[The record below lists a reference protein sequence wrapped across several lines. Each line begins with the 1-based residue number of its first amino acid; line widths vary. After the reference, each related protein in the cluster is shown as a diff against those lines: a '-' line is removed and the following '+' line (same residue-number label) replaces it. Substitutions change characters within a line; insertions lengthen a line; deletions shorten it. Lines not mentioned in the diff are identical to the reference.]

1 MSYPVG
7 QVAALSGV
15 TVRTLHHY
23 DEIGLLRPSGRTAG
37 GYRQYDDA
45 DLVRLHRVLSYR
57 ELGLT
62 LDQVASI
69 LDDPSTD
76 AAAHLRSQHRLVRQ
90 RIERHER
97 MLTQIEKA
105 MEAEQMGISLTPQ
118 EQFELFGPDWTG
130 EEYAAQAEQ
139 RWGGTEAW
147 RQSRRRTSAY
157 TKEDWAEIT
166 AQTAAVEA
174 GLAAALADGV
184 SPGDVRAMDLAEAH
198 RAHID
203 RWYYDVSRS
212 GTAGWPRCTWPT
224 RGSRSTTSASRR
236 GWPSS
241 SMTPSTPTRT
251 GWKRPSP

>member
-1 MSYPVG
+1 VSYPVG

-37 GYRQYDDA
+37 GYRLYDDA

-76 AAAHLRSQHRLVRQ
+76 AAAHLRGQHDLVRQ
-90 RIERHER
+90 RIERLER

-118 EQFELFGPDWTG
+118 EQLELFGADWTG
-130 EEYAAQAEQ
+130 EEYAAEAEQ
-139 RWGGTEAW
+139 RWGQTESW

-166 AQTAAVEA
+166 AQAAEVEA

-184 SPGDVRAMDLAEAH
+184 RPGDARAMDLAEAH
-198 RAHID
+198 RVHID
-203 RWYYDVSRS
+203 RYYYDLSSQRHR
-212 GTAGWPRCTWPT
+212 GLAEMYLADPRFTEHYERIAPGLA
-224 RGSRSTTSASRR
+224 RFVHDAIQANADRAEALG
-236 GWPSS
+236 
-241 SMTPSTPTRT
+241 
-251 GWKRPSP
+251 